1 MMTGNVLRL
10 AMTILLVGTA
20 CTSTAEDAVTTTEG
34 TQSAF
39 RYLALGDSY
48 TIGESVEP
56 DERWPVQLARQLEN
70 SGRSFVDV
78 QIVART
84 GWTTSELAQGVDG
97 ADPAGPFDLVTLL
110 IGVNNQFRDLDLDEY
125 RTEFEALV
133 DRAIGFAGGDPSRVV
148 VVSIPD
154 WGVTPFAAGLP
165 SDVITTEID
174 AFNTVGE
181 DGASRAGAHW
191 VDITGVS
198 RSDEPGLVADDGL
211 HPSGAQYQ
219 AWVNLILPVA
229 LQAMG

>member
-1 MMTGNVLRL
+1 MTGNVLRL
-10 AMTILLVGTA
+10 AVTILLVVTA
-20 CTSTAEDAVTTTEG
+20 CTSTPEDAVTTTEG
-34 TQSAF
+34 TPSAV

-48 TIGESVEP
+48 TIGESVGP

-70 SGRSFVDV
+70 SGLSFVDV

-110 IGVNNQFRDLDLDEY
+110 IGVNNQFRGLDLDEY

-133 DRAIGFAGGDPSRVV
+133 DRAIGFAGGDPALVI

-154 WGVTPFAAGLP
+154 WGVTPFAVGFG
-165 SDVITTEID
+165 SDVIATEID

-181 DGASRAGAHW
+181 NGAIRAGAHW
-191 VDITGVS
+191 VDITEVS

>member
-1 MMTGNVLRL
+1 MTGNELRL
-10 AMTILLVGTA
+10 TVTILLAVTA
-20 CTSTAEDAVTTTEG
+20 CTSTPEDAVTTTEG
-34 TQSAF
+34 TQSA

-70 SGRSFVDV
+70 SGLSFVDV

-110 IGVNNQFRDLDLDEY
+110 IGVNNQFRGLDLDEY

-133 DRAIGFAGGDPSRVV
+133 DRAVGFAGGDPERVI

-154 WGVTPFAAGLP
+154 WG
-165 SDVITTEID
+165 
-174 AFNTVGE
+174 
-181 DGASRAGAHW
+181 
-191 VDITGVS
+191 
-198 RSDEPGLVADDGL
+198 
-211 HPSGAQYQ
+211 
-219 AWVNLILPVA
+219 
-229 LQAMG
+229 